1 MDEKHA
7 EPDAP
12 KQHDVVLTKQP
23 MGNQYEQHIYLLM
36 DIIAILVKDE
46 MGLSYDDMEANHRN
60 IE

>member
-12 KQHDVVLTKQP
+12 KQHDVVPTKQP

-36 DIIAILVKDE
+36 DIIAIIVKDE
-46 MGLSYDDMEANHRN
+46 MGLDYDDMEANHRN